1 MDPSP
6 PKFPCV
12 CVCVKH
18 KHARLLCPSLLP
30 GVFFKFISIEPVLL
44 FNHFNLYFPLLLLS
58 SVFPSIRVFFNE
70 LALQIRWTKYW
81 NLSFSISPSNV
92 HSGFPLGLTCFISLL
107 SKRLSKIFSST
118 TVWNQ
123 FFCAQPSLWSRSHI
137 HTWLLGKT
145 QIWWYRPLTAKWC
158 LSFLKCC
165 LTLWWLFFQGA
176 SVF

>member
-1 MDPSP
+1 MDHST
-6 PKFPCV
+6 
-12 CVCVKH
+12 
-18 KHARLLCPSLLP
+18 P
-30 GVFFKFISIEPVLL
+30 GFPVLHHL
-44 FNHFNLYFPLLLLS
+44 PEFAQTHVHLILCCQLLLLIS
-58 SVFPSIRVFFNE
+58 IFPSIRVFFNE

>member
-44 FNHFNLYFPLLLLS
+44 FNHFNLYFPLLRLS

-70 LALQIRWTKYW
+70 LALHIRWPKNW
-81 NLSFSISPSNV
+81 SFSCSTSSSSEYSGLIFFRINWLDLPMVQGTLKSLPQHHNSKTSILWWPSFFKV
-92 HSGFPLGLTCFISLL
+92 QLSYLYMTTGKTIALTICTFVGKEHLCCLIHCLGLS
-107 SKRLSKIFSST
+107 
-118 TVWNQ
+118 
-123 FFCAQPSLWSRSHI
+123 
-137 HTWLLGKT
+137 
-145 QIWWYRPLTAKWC
+145 
-158 LSFLKCC
+158 
-165 LTLWWLFFQGA
+165 
-176 SVF
+176 